1 MIRQTKSLQFAPSV
15 LANRLKPSAI
25 LKMEKRTHDKYL
37 FRPIIVLENFIHI
50 GASVMQ
56 FQLGTS
62 GLLQQ
67 LMRLLVRIPK
77 MLWEPAFRCRP
88 PSNEGTLGRS
98 SITRSVL
105 RASHARMHLPP
116 PHFLPQ
122 PHEKLQVFETRINLT
137 LGIAKNILSEIK
149 HYFFFFSGMPQVLI
163 RYFNTQLSWKH
174 QWLPA
179 TGSSIQ

>member
-1 MIRQTKSLQFAPSV
+1 MTSICSGQLSSWKTSS
-15 LANRLKPSAI
+15 I
-25 LKMEKRTHDKYL
+25 LER
-37 FRPIIVLENFIHI
+37 
-50 GASVMQ
+50 SVMQ

-149 HYFFFFSGMPQVLI
+149 HYFFFLECLKYWFVTLTPNWAESISGFQRPAH
-163 RYFNTQLSWKH
+163 RFNKPSH
-174 QWLPA
+174 RERMDP
-179 TGSSIQ
+179 IDY